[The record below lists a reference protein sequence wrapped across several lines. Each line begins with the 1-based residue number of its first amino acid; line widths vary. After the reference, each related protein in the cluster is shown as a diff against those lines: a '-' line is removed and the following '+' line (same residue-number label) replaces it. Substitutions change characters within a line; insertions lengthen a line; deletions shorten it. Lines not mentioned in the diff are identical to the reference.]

1 MPPIDVKSC
10 VFEGNDA
17 PFLGVFQPT
26 VNRPPRFGVLLFREF
41 GNRLVKFRVGHNL
54 MTLGY
59 QQVHS
64 R

>member
-1 MPPIDVKSC
+1 
-10 VFEGNDA
+10 
-17 PFLGVFQPT
+17 
-26 VNRPPRFGVLLFREF
+26 LFREF